1 MNGPIQNIW
10 EQVQE
15 RRNEIDRIDSELLRL
30 ISMRARISL
39 DLAEIKKT
47 SGLPLK
53 DSKREQQVIE
63 RMCIQNPGPL
73 GAENVTAIFRCIIE
87 ESRRVGQKEK
97 HPPNAELLA
106 EENSNGHQHGGRRVR
121 V

>member
-1 MNGPIQNIW
+1 MNGPIQDIW

-30 ISMRARISL
+30 ISRRARISL
-39 DLAEIKKT
+39 DLAAIKKT

-53 DSKREQQVIE
+53 DGKREQQVIE

-73 GAENVTAIFRCIIE
+73 GAENVTAVFRSIID
-87 ESRRVGQKEK
+87 ESRHSGEK
-97 HPPNAELLA
+97 ARHPLNAELISK
-106 EENSNGHQHGGRRVR
+106 EKSHGHQHGARRV
-121 V
+121 